1 MSRWATYD
9 NINGGPFMLNVI
21 GLAGQLMYLDQI
33 FCDNTKYET
42 ISSKCNSSKCCKSEY
57 PQFNDVIRVS

>member
-33 FCDNTKYET
+33 FCDITLLVGV
-42 ISSKCNSSKCCKSEY
+42 SER
-57 PQFNDVIRVS
+57 IMHMKRMR